1 MKKGNEN
8 KTEKKTVKKVE
19 KTTSAK
25 TEKKNKHYIAEK
37 KNVKSKKEKKE
48 NIFKRI
54 FKYFKGVGKELKRI
68 RWTDRKDL
76 VKYSICTLVFVIF
89 FGVYFYAIDWIVLLI
104 RSLAK

>member
-1 MKKGNEN
+1 MKKGS
-8 KTEKKTVKKVE
+8 EKKVAEKKADAKKV
-19 KTTSAK
+19 

-37 KNVKSKKEKKE
+37 KVVKSKKEKKE

-54 FKYFKGVGKELKRI
+54 GRYFKGVWKELKRI

-76 VKYSICTLVFVIF
+76 FKYSVCTLTFVLF
-89 FGVYFYAIDWIVLLI
+89 FGIYFYAIDWIVLLV